1 MKYFALFVLF
11 LAVTAKKYVPAEQ
24 KNDTLDVLRCLAQK
38 GFPVAYEA
46 YIKITELI
54 NEGKYLEIIALL
66 KEYAGVAKEIIETC
80 LSEKILKENWPCFG
94 QCILSNGGQYIP
106 ELASLVAAIMAQNW
120 FEVATIV
127 ASLLYSGIPVVTMC
141 WSRCP

>member
-38 GFPVAYEA
+38 GVPLVYEV
-46 YIKITELI
+46 YIRITELI
-54 NEGKYLEIIALL
+54 NEKKYLEIITLL

-80 LSEKILKENWPCFG
+80 LGEKILKENWQCFG
-94 QCILSNGGQYIP
+94 QCILNNGGDKIP
-106 ELASLVAAIMAQNW
+106 ELISLVAAIVAQQW
-120 FEVATIV
+120 WVV
-127 ASLLYSGIPVVTMC
+127 ASLTAGLLIKGIPIVTQC
-141 WSRCP
+141 WGWCP